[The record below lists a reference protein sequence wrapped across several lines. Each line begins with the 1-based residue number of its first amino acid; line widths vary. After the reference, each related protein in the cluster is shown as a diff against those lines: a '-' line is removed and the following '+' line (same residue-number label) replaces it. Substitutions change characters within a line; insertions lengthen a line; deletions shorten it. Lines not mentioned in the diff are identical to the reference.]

1 RGVWRVQVGSPPAQS
16 PFNGPHNIP
25 GLTQV
30 EDFDNGGEGVA
41 YHDASP
47 LNDWGQYWPAEAVDI
62 VATADAGGGYEIG
75 NAVATEWLEYSV
87 NVATAGTYNVE
98 VRVASNGLGG
108 TFHIEFNGVDKTG
121 AMNVPNTGGWG
132 IYQTITKT
140 GVSLSA
146 GQQILRIALDTSGP
160 SGATGNFN
168 WFNFVA
174 ASNNL
179 PPVVSITS
187 PANGAN
193 FTAPA
198 SIVINASAS
207 DSDGSITKV
216 EFYQGTTLL
225 NTDVASPYTFTWS
238 NVAAGSYTLTA
249 KAYDNASPAAVTTS
263 SPINVTVSGGS
274 TQTPFLGSPF
284 QIPTTIQVEDFDNGG
299 EGVAYHDLSPNND
312 WGQYRP
318 FEAVDIVATADTGG
332 GYEIGNALGSE
343 WLEYTVNVATAGTY
357 NVDARV
363 ASNGQGGTFH
373 IEFNGVDKTGVMS
386 VPNTGGWSVYQTI
399 TKTGVSL
406 SAGQQI
412 LRIALDTSGPSG
424 ATANFNWIRI
434 TSGSS
439 NQPPAVSITSPANGA
454 SYNAPASIVIN
465 ATASDSDGSI
475 TKVEFYQGTTLLN
488 TDLASP
494 YTFTWSNVAAG
505 SYMLTAK
512 AYDNASPAAVTTS
525 TQINIT
531 VVNGSPFTITLQS
544 EDFDS
549 GGQNVAYFDLTL
561 GNDFG
566 AYRIAEDVDIFS
578 PVSDAGGGYGVGNA
592 WTGEWLKYTFNI
604 PTAGTYT
611 IEVRVASDG
620 PGGTFHIEF
629 NVVDRT
635 GARTAPNT
643 GGWDTWQTI
652 LITGVTLN
660 AGQQVMRLSLDTN
673 GGQFYPAIANFNYIR
688 LTRTGP

>member
-1 RGVWRVQVGSPPAQS
+1 
-16 PFNGPHNIP
+16 
-25 GLTQV
+25 
-30 EDFDNGGEGVA
+30 
-41 YHDASP
+41 
-47 LNDWGQYWPAEAVDI
+47 
-62 VATADAGGGYEIG
+62 
-75 NAVATEWLEYSV
+75 
-87 NVATAGTYNVE
+87 
-98 VRVASNGLGG
+98 VASNGQGG

-160 SGATGNFN
+160 SGATANFN
-168 WFNFVA
+168 WIRITSGGTNQ
-174 ASNNL
+174 
-179 PPVVSITS
+179 PPAVSITS
-187 PANGAN
+187 PANGASY
-193 FTAPA
+193 TAPA
-198 SIVINASAS
+198 SIVINATAS

-225 NTDVASPYTFTWS
+225 NNDVASPYTFTWS

-263 SPINVTVSGGS
+263 
-274 TQTPFLGSPF
+274 TP
-284 QIPTTIQVEDFDNGG
+284 
-299 EGVAYHDLSPNND
+299 
-312 WGQYRP
+312 
-318 FEAVDIVATADTGG
+318 
-332 GYEIGNALGSE
+332 
-343 WLEYTVNVATAGTY
+343 
-357 NVDARV
+357 
-363 ASNGQGGTFH
+363 
-373 IEFNGVDKTGVMS
+373 
-386 VPNTGGWSVYQTI
+386 
-399 TKTGVSL
+399 
-406 SAGQQI
+406 
-412 LRIALDTSGPSG
+412 
-424 ATANFNWIRI
+424 
-434 TSGSS
+434 
-439 NQPPAVSITSPANGA
+439 
-454 SYNAPASIVIN
+454 
-465 ATASDSDGSI
+465 
-475 TKVEFYQGTTLLN
+475 
-488 TDLASP
+488 
-494 YTFTWSNVAAG
+494 
-505 SYMLTAK
+505 
-512 AYDNASPAAVTTS
+512 
-525 TQINIT
+525 INIT
-531 VVNGSPFTITLQS
+531 IVDFTITLQS

-549 GGQNVAYFDLTL
+549 GGQNVAYFDVTP

-566 AYRIAEDVDIFS
+566 AYRTAEDVDIFS

-592 WTGEWLKYTFNI
+592 WAGEWLKYTFNI

-629 NVVDRT
+629 NGVDRT